1 VLGKGRK
8 FAVDFGT
15 TKIRIADFENRG
27 NKIYCNFYQ
36 EIPIPYYSPEERENF
51 LKKEAK
57 GILDKNKIKTV
68 IVSLPGRGLLLR
80 QLNIPKV
87 PPKKLKD
94 ILKYEVQQQIPFPLE
109 VVEWKYQILGEE
121 GVNLNIL
128 LSAIKKELVNEYI
141 GNITGFG
148 IDPVFLDT
156 DLFAVY
162 NAFRYSPFY
171 NEDKC
176 TAILEIGETS
186 SNFIILYRKM
196 VLMRS
201 LTISGSTI
209 TSSIMETEGISYK
222 EAENKKIEMGMQLP
236 ACISSIESLN
246 TEIQNSVDYWRFTQ
260 KGPEVSEL
268 YICGK
273 TSLLNGFKESIQ
285 EKSKIKTEYF
295 SPLST
300 IEINP
305 KYENLRENEVELAVL
320 TGIALRNAGISFINI
335 DMLPEEIKRVREF
348 KLNRLYIYV
357 SIILA
362 GLISITPVLFLNQ
375 DKAMLKGILSD
386 IEISLSQYEK
396 YEKDVN
402 KLQNEIKET
411 KEKCETIS
419 GLISK
424 KGTWLKNLIYIGRC
438 LPSSKIYLTS
448 FSPGAESQTQQG
460 EQAPISPEGQPVM
473 PPGGPSMPPAGAPMP
488 PGEPSIPQSPQEQI
502 KPNEVNIETQNVYTL
517 KGEVVIT
524 DIKSAFDNFKSF
536 VKNISNLEFI
546 QKVDISYCEVNSE
559 RNVIEFTLLLNIK

>member
-1 VLGKGRK
+1 MLGKGRK

-273 TSLLNGFKESIQ
+273 TSLLSGFKESIQ

-348 KLNRLYIYV
+348 KLNRLYIYL

-362 GLISITPVLFLNQ
+362 GLISITPILFLNQ

-424 KGTWLKNLIYIGRC
+424 KGAWLKNLIYIGRC

-473 PPGGPSMPPAGAPMP
+473 PPEGPSMPPGGAPMP
-488 PGEPSIPQSPQEQI
+488 PGEPSMPQSPQEQI

-536 VKNISNLEFI
+536 VKSISNLEFI
-546 QKVDISYCEVNSE
+546 QKVEISYCEVNSE

>member
-222 EAENKKIEMGMQLP
+222 ESENKKI
-236 ACISSIESLN
+236 
-246 TEIQNSVDYWRFTQ
+246 
-260 KGPEVSEL
+260 
-268 YICGK
+268 
-273 TSLLNGFKESIQ
+273 
-285 EKSKIKTEYF
+285 
-295 SPLST
+295 
-300 IEINP
+300 
-305 KYENLRENEVELAVL
+305 
-320 TGIALRNAGISFINI
+320 
-335 DMLPEEIKRVREF
+335 
-348 KLNRLYIYV
+348 
-357 SIILA
+357 
-362 GLISITPVLFLNQ
+362 
-375 DKAMLKGILSD
+375 
-386 IEISLSQYEK
+386 
-396 YEKDVN
+396 
-402 KLQNEIKET
+402 
-411 KEKCETIS
+411 
-419 GLISK
+419 
-424 KGTWLKNLIYIGRC
+424 
-438 LPSSKIYLTS
+438 
-448 FSPGAESQTQQG
+448 
-460 EQAPISPEGQPVM
+460 
-473 PPGGPSMPPAGAPMP
+473 
-488 PGEPSIPQSPQEQI
+488 
-502 KPNEVNIETQNVYTL
+502 
-517 KGEVVIT
+517 
-524 DIKSAFDNFKSF
+524 
-536 VKNISNLEFI
+536 
-546 QKVDISYCEVNSE
+546 
-559 RNVIEFTLLLNIK
+559 

>member
-1 VLGKGRK
+1 MLGKGRK

>member
-1 VLGKGRK
+1 
-8 FAVDFGT
+8 
-15 TKIRIADFENRG
+15 
-27 NKIYCNFYQ
+27 
-36 EIPIPYYSPEERENF
+36 
-51 LKKEAK
+51 
-57 GILDKNKIKTV
+57 
-68 IVSLPGRGLLLR
+68 
-80 QLNIPKV
+80 
-87 PPKKLKD
+87 
-94 ILKYEVQQQIPFPLE
+94 
-109 VVEWKYQILGEE
+109 
-121 GVNLNIL
+121 
-128 LSAIKKELVNEYI
+128 
-141 GNITGFG
+141 
-148 IDPVFLDT
+148 
-156 DLFAVY
+156 
-162 NAFRYSPFY
+162 
-171 NEDKC
+171 
-176 TAILEIGETS
+176 
-186 SNFIILYRKM
+186 
-196 VLMRS
+196 MRS

-273 TSLLNGFKESIQ
+273 TSLLSGFKESIQ

-348 KLNRLYIYV
+348 KLNRLYIYL

-362 GLISITPVLFLNQ
+362 GLISITPILFLNQ

-424 KGTWLKNLIYIGRC
+424 KGAWLKNLIYIGRC

-448 FSPGAESQTQQG
+448 FSLGAESQTQQG

-473 PPGGPSMPPAGAPMP
+473 PPEGPSMPPGGAPMP
-488 PGEPSIPQSPQEQI
+488 PGEPSMPQSPQEQI

-536 VKNISNLEFI
+536 VKSISNLEFI

>member
-273 TSLLNGFKESIQ
+273 TSLLSGFKESIQ

-348 KLNRLYIYV
+348 KLNRLYIYL

-362 GLISITPVLFLNQ
+362 GLISITPILFLNQ

-424 KGTWLKNLIYIGRC
+424 KGAWLKNLIYIGRC

-473 PPGGPSMPPAGAPMP
+473 PPEGPSMPPGGAPMP
-488 PGEPSIPQSPQEQI
+488 PGEPSMPQSPQEQI

-536 VKNISNLEFI
+536 VKSISNLEFI
-546 QKVDISYCEVNSE
+546 QKVEISYCEVNSE